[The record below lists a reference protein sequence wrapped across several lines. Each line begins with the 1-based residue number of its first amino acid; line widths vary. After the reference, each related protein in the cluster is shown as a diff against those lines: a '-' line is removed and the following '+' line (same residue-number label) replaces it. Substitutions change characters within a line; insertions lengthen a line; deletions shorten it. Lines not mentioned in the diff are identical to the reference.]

1 MAEKR
6 RKLAGK
12 FWGRVYSNQSCNSSD
27 WDEEEYQRGPYR
39 GRDSGRD
46 SYGDE
51 PRVARN
57 RDSGRD
63 SYGDEPR
70 VARNLDSGRDSYGDE
85 PRVARNRDFEPRFA
99 HRFTTNEDVGGG
111 GVVDLSSIDSPYSV
125 SRDIHNRPDL
135 DDFGRRIPAYVEG
148 RKNEEP
154 KEMEK

>member
-39 GRDSGRD
+39 GR
-46 SYGDE
+46 
-51 PRVARN
+51 
-57 RDSGRD
+57 
-63 SYGDEPR
+63 
-70 VARNLDSGRDSYGDE
+70 DSGRDSYGDE

>member
-39 GRDSGRD
+39 G
-46 SYGDE
+46 
-51 PRVARN
+51 

>member
-57 RDSGRD
+57 R
-63 SYGDEPR
+63 
-70 VARNLDSGRDSYGDE
+70 DSGRDSYGDE